1 MQIFVNSFTGK
12 TITLDVEPSD
22 VIAVVKNKIQEVEDI
37 PPEDQVLIFA
47 GKELEDDTT
56 LSDYNIQKESTL
68 HLVQAT
74 AVTSTTVAPTTTTT
88 SAPTTTVAVPPTLNP
103 VTELPATGPASGS
116 FVTLAIA
123 AVVVGAMIQRIAR
136 RAPAAD

>member
-1 MQIFVNSFTGK
+1 VQIFVKSFTGK

-47 GKELEDDTT
+47 GKELEDDST

>member
-47 GKELEDDTT
+47 GKELEDDST

>member
-1 MQIFVNSFTGK
+1 MQIFVKSFTGK

-47 GKELEDDTT
+47 GKELEDDST